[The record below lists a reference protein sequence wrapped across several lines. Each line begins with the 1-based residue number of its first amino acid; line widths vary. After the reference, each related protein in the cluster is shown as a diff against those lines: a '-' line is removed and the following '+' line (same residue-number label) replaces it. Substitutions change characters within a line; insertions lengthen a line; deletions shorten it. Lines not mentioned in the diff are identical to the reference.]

1 MRFFNKLIFFTIF
14 LTAQVANA
22 KLDFSCSVFTEK
34 YSKIYN
40 LPDKLLTSI
49 SLVESG
55 IKKENK
61 IISWPWTLNV
71 SGKSKYFKN
80 KEDVLFFL
88 KSNAQKKN
96 IDVGCMQINLKYHE
110 KEFDSI
116 ESIID
121 PEKNVK
127 YAAKFLKSLFKKH
140 KRWNEAISR
149 YHSSSPVRKKIY
161 LRKVQN
167 YWSKIRQR
175 RIKTFIDF
183 SEKEKKKIEFFK
195 EQFKDQIYHLNS

>member
-1 MRFFNKLIFFTIF
+1 MRFFNKLTFFIIF
-14 LTAQVANA
+14 LIAQVANA
-22 KLDFSCSVFTEK
+22 KQDFSCSYFTEK

-61 IISWPWTLNV
+61 MISWPWTLNV

-88 KSNAQKKN
+88 KDNSQKKN

-110 KEFDSI
+110 KQFDSI

-121 PEKNVK
+121 PEKNVE
-127 YAAKFLKSLFKKH
+127 YAAKFLKLLFKKH

-149 YHSSSPVRKKIY
+149 YHSSSPIRKKIY

-175 RIKTFIDF
+175 KIKTFIDF

-195 EQFKDQIYHLNS
+195 EQFKDELYQLNS